1 MKEITT
7 KLKELEIEIKNRGL
21 SKNGK
26 TKVISF
32 FAKRA
37 RGEMCNFIVKNKI
50 KTIEQIKEF
59 NRNDYTFSENDSSNS
74 SIVFVR

>member
-1 MKEITT
+1 MIDKNKINKPIITPIFKDT
-7 KLKELEIEIKNRGL
+7 
-21 SKNGK
+21 KNGK